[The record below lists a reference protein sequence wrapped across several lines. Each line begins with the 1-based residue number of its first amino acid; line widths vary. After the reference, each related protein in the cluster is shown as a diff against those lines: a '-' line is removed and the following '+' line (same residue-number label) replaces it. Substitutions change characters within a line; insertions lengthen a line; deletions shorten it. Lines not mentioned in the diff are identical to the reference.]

1 MGKLFPLDC
10 GWRFG
15 GDVVDHAVHS
25 PHFVD
30 DFVAYGTQE
39 VVGEM
44 APGGG
49 HAVCGVYGAESYHVL
64 VGALVAHDS
73 YGAYG
78 QQDGSCLPYLV
89 VEAIVP

>member
-64 VGALVAHDS
+64 VGAPMTPTERM
-73 YGAYG
+73 
-78 QQDGSCLPYLV
+78 GSRMAPACHTLS
-89 VEAIVP
+89 